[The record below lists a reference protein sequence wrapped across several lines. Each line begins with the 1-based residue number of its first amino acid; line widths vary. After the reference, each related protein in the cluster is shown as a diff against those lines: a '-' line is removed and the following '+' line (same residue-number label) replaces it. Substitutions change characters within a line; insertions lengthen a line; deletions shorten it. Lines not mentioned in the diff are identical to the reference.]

1 MTNILV
7 IGSSGFIGSNLV
19 RSLINK
25 NDHVGILI
33 RKNTNDWR
41 IRDIRK
47 CCNVYSS
54 DLTDYDK
61 LYKVIFDSKPDV
73 IINCATYGVY
83 PTQKDSDKIVQTNI
97 VGTKNLINAIEKYNK
112 IKKII
117 NIGSYLELLYR
128 KNDESKNEDLSQYA
142 SAKSKQTRLM
152 HEFGF
157 RTGTSVSTLRL
168 FNPFGRFESPGRL
181 VCDIML
187 ALIKKQKLEIFSK
200 TALHKFYHIDD
211 VNHAIKNIMSNDN
224 AGGKIFNLQTIGY
237 TSVEELVEIACKATN
252 VELDVIWK
260 DEDQRQT
267 HRNPISEQ
275 TDDITI
281 TPQISLETGL
291 AETFVWYKNNI
302 GLYKEFG
309 V

>member
-7 IGSSGFIGSNLV
+7 TGSGGFIGSNLV

-25 NDHVGILI
+25 NDHVSMLI

-61 LYKVIFDSKPDV
+61 LYKVIFNSKPDI

-83 PTQKDSDKIVQTNI
+83 PTQKDPDRIVQTNI
-97 VGTKNLINAIEKYNK
+97 VGTKNLIDVIEKYNK

-117 NIGSYLELLYR
+117 NIGSYLELLY
-128 KNDESKNEDLSQYA
+128 KKNEGSENEDSTQYA
-142 SAKSKQTRLM
+142 SAKSKQTKLM

-157 RTGTSVSTLRL
+157 RTGTSISTLRL
-168 FNPFGRFESPGRL
+168 FNPYGRFESPGRL

-187 ALIKKQKLEIFSK
+187 ALVKKQKLEIFSK

-224 AGGKIFNLQTIGY
+224 TDGKIFNLQTIGY
-237 TSVEELVEIACKATN
+237 TSVEELVEIACNATN
-252 VELDVIWK
+252 IKLEVIWK
-260 DEDQRQT
+260 DEDIRQT
-267 HRNPISEQ
+267 QRNHMSEQ
-275 TDDITI
+275 TNDITL
-281 TPQISLETGL
+281 TPEISLETGL
-291 AETFVWYKNNI
+291 SETFVWYKNNI
-302 GLYKEFG
+302 ELYKEFG

>member
-7 IGSSGFIGSNLV
+7 TGSGGFIGSNLV

-25 NDHVGILI
+25 NDHVSMLI

-61 LYKVIFDSKPDV
+61 LYKVIFNSKPDI

-83 PTQKDSDKIVQTNI
+83 PTQKDPDRIVQTNI
-97 VGTKNLINAIEKYNK
+97 VGTKNLIDVIEKYNK

-117 NIGSYLELLYR
+117 NIGSYLELLY
-128 KNDESKNEDLSQYA
+128 KKNEGSENEDSTQYA
-142 SAKSKQTRLM
+142 SAKSKQTKLM

-157 RTGTSVSTLRL
+157 RTGTSISTLRL
-168 FNPFGRFESPGRL
+168 FNPYGKFESPGRL

-187 ALIKKQKLEIFSK
+187 ALVKKQKLEIFSK

-224 AGGKIFNLQTIGY
+224 TDGKIFNLQTIGY

-252 VELDVIWK
+252 IKLEVIWK
-260 DEDQRQT
+260 DEDLRQT
-267 HRNPISEQ
+267 QRNHMSEQ
-275 TDDITI
+275 TNDITL
-281 TPQISLETGL
+281 TPEISLETGL
-291 AETFVWYKNNI
+291 SETFVWYKNNI
-302 GLYKEFG
+302 ELYKEFG

>member
-7 IGSSGFIGSNLV
+7 TGSSGFIGSNLV

-25 NDHVGILI
+25 NDHVSMLI

-41 IRDIRK
+41 IKDIRK

-83 PTQKDSDKIVQTNI
+83 PTQKDPDKIVQTNI
-97 VGTKNLINAIEKYNK
+97 VGTKNMIDVIEKYNK

-117 NIGSYLELLYR
+117 NIGSYLELLY
-128 KNDESKNEDLSQYA
+128 KKNEESENEDFTQYA
-142 SAKSKQTRLM
+142 SAKSKQTKLM

-157 RTGTSVSTLRL
+157 RTGTPISTLRL
-168 FNPFGRFESPGRL
+168 FNPYGKFESPGRL

-187 ALIKKQKLEIFSK
+187 ALVKKQKLEIFSK
-200 TALHKFYHIDD
+200 TALHKFYHIND
-211 VNHAIKNIMSNDN
+211 VNHAIKNIISNDN
-224 AGGKIFNLQTIGY
+224 TDVKIFNLQTIGY
-237 TSVEELVEIACKATN
+237 TSVEELVEITHKATN
-252 VELDVIWK
+252 IELDVIWK

-267 HRNPISEQ
+267 QRNLTSEQ
-275 TDDITI
+275 TNDITI
-281 TPQISLETGL
+281 TPGISLEAGL

-302 GLYKEFG
+302 ELYKEFG

>member
-7 IGSSGFIGSNLV
+7 TGSGGFIGSNLV

-25 NDHVGILI
+25 NDHVSMLI

-61 LYKVIFDSKPDV
+61 LYKVIFNSKPDI

-83 PTQKDSDKIVQTNI
+83 PTQKDPDRIVQTNI
-97 VGTKNLINAIEKYNK
+97 VGAKNLIDVIEKYNK

-117 NIGSYLELLYR
+117 NIGSYLELLY
-128 KNDESKNEDLSQYA
+128 KKNEGSENEDSTQYA
-142 SAKSKQTRLM
+142 SAKSKQTKLM

-157 RTGTSVSTLRL
+157 RTGTSISTLRL
-168 FNPFGRFESPGRL
+168 FNPYGRFESPGRL

-187 ALIKKQKLEIFSK
+187 ALVKKQKLEIFSK

-224 AGGKIFNLQTIGY
+224 TDGKIFNLQTIGY
-237 TSVEELVEIACKATN
+237 TSVEELVAIACKATN
-252 VELDVIWK
+252 IKLEVIWK
-260 DEDQRQT
+260 DEDLRQT
-267 HRNPISEQ
+267 QRNHMSEQ
-275 TDDITI
+275 TNDITL
-281 TPQISLETGL
+281 TPEISLETGL
-291 AETFVWYKNNI
+291 SETFVWYKNNI
-302 GLYKEFG
+302 ELYKEFG

>member
-7 IGSSGFIGSNLV
+7 TGSGGFIGSNLV

-25 NDHVGILI
+25 NDHVSMLI

-61 LYKVIFDSKPDV
+61 LYKVIFNSKPDI

-83 PTQKDSDKIVQTNI
+83 PTQKDPDRIVQTNI
-97 VGTKNLINAIEKYNK
+97 VGTKNLIDVIEKYNK

-117 NIGSYLELLYR
+117 NIGSYLELLY
-128 KNDESKNEDLSQYA
+128 KKNEGSENEDSTQYA
-142 SAKSKQTRLM
+142 SAKSKQTKLM

-157 RTGTSVSTLRL
+157 RTGTSISTLRL
-168 FNPFGRFESPGRL
+168 FNPYGKFESPGRL

-187 ALIKKQKLEIFSK
+187 ALVKKQKLEIFSK

-224 AGGKIFNLQTIGY
+224 TDGKIFNLQTIGY
-237 TSVEELVEIACKATN
+237 TSVEELVEITHKATN
-252 VELDVIWK
+252 IELDVIWK

-267 HRNPISEQ
+267 QRNLTSEQ
-275 TDDITI
+275 TNDITI
-281 TPQISLETGL
+281 TPGISLEAGL

-302 GLYKEFG
+302 ELYKEFG

>member
-7 IGSSGFIGSNLV
+7 TGSGGFIGSNLV

-25 NDHVGILI
+25 NDHVSMLI

-61 LYKVIFDSKPDV
+61 LYKVIFNSKPDI

-83 PTQKDSDKIVQTNI
+83 PTQKDPDRIVQTNI
-97 VGTKNLINAIEKYNK
+97 VGTKNLIDVIEKYNK

-117 NIGSYLELLYR
+117 NIGSYLELLY
-128 KNDESKNEDLSQYA
+128 KKNEGSENEDSTQYA
-142 SAKSKQTRLM
+142 SAKSKQTKLM

-157 RTGTSVSTLRL
+157 RTGTSISTLRL
-168 FNPFGRFESPGRL
+168 FNPYGRFESPGRL

-187 ALIKKQKLEIFSK
+187 ALVKKQKLEIFSK

-224 AGGKIFNLQTIGY
+224 TDGKIFNLQTIGY
-237 TSVEELVEIACKATN
+237 TSVEELVEIACNATN
-252 VELDVIWK
+252 IKLEVIWK
-260 DEDQRQT
+260 DEDIRQT
-267 HRNPISEQ
+267 QRNHMSEQ
-275 TDDITI
+275 TNDITL
-281 TPQISLETGL
+281 TPEISLETGL

-302 GLYKEFG
+302 ELYKEFG

>member
-1 MTNILV
+1 
-7 IGSSGFIGSNLV
+7 
-19 RSLINK
+19 
-25 NDHVGILI
+25 
-33 RKNTNDWR
+33 
-41 IRDIRK
+41 
-47 CCNVYSS
+47 
-54 DLTDYDK
+54 
-61 LYKVIFDSKPDV
+61 
-73 IINCATYGVY
+73 
-83 PTQKDSDKIVQTNI
+83 
-97 VGTKNLINAIEKYNK
+97 
-112 IKKII
+112 
-117 NIGSYLELLYR
+117 
-128 KNDESKNEDLSQYA
+128 
-142 SAKSKQTRLM
+142 M

-157 RTGTSVSTLRL
+157 RTGTPISTLRL
-168 FNPFGRFESPGRL
+168 FNPYGKFESPGRL

-252 VELDVIWK
+252 VELDMIWK

-302 GLYKEFG
+302 ELYKEFG

>member
-7 IGSSGFIGSNLV
+7 TGSGGFIGSNLV

-25 NDHVGILI
+25 NDHVSMLI

-61 LYKVIFDSKPDV
+61 LYKVIFNSKPDI

-83 PTQKDSDKIVQTNI
+83 PTQKDPDRIVQTNI
-97 VGTKNLINAIEKYNK
+97 VGTKNLIDVIEKYNK

-117 NIGSYLELLYR
+117 NIGSYLELLY
-128 KNDESKNEDLSQYA
+128 KKNEGSENEDSTQYA
-142 SAKSKQTRLM
+142 SAKSKQTKLI

-157 RTGTSVSTLRL
+157 RTGTSISTLRL
-168 FNPFGRFESPGRL
+168 FNPYGRFESTGRL

-187 ALIKKQKLEIFSK
+187 ALVKKQKLEIFSK
-200 TALHKFYHIDD
+200 TALHKFYHVDD
-211 VNHAIKNIMSNDN
+211 VSHAIKNIMSNDN

-237 TSVEELVEIACKATN
+237 TSVEELVEITHKATN
-252 VELDVIWK
+252 IELDVIWK

-267 HRNPISEQ
+267 QRNLTSEQ
-275 TDDITI
+275 TNDITI
-281 TPQISLETGL
+281 TPGISLEAGL

-302 GLYKEFG
+302 ELYKEFG

>member
-7 IGSSGFIGSNLV
+7 TGSGGFIGSNLV

-25 NDHVGILI
+25 NDHVSMLI

-61 LYKVIFDSKPDV
+61 LYKVIFNSKPDI

-83 PTQKDSDKIVQTNI
+83 PTQKDPDRIVQTNI
-97 VGTKNLINAIEKYNK
+97 VGTKNLIDVIEKYNK

-117 NIGSYLELLYR
+117 NIGSYLELLY
-128 KNDESKNEDLSQYA
+128 KKNEGSENEDSTQYA
-142 SAKSKQTRLM
+142 SAKSKQTKLM

-157 RTGTSVSTLRL
+157 RTGTSISTLRL
-168 FNPFGRFESPGRL
+168 FNPYGRFESTGRL

-187 ALIKKQKLEIFSK
+187 ALVKKQKLEIFSK

-224 AGGKIFNLQTIGY
+224 TDGKIFNLQTIGY

-252 VELDVIWK
+252 IKLDVIWK
-260 DEDQRQT
+260 DEDLRQT
-267 HRNPISEQ
+267 QRNHMSEQ
-275 TDDITI
+275 TNDITL
-281 TPQISLETGL
+281 TPEISLETGL
-291 AETFVWYKNNI
+291 SETFVWYKNNI
-302 GLYKEFG
+302 ELYKEFG